1 MILSRSGV
9 MEIIIHSLKFFFLM
23 NEPKCPVPREQQPT
37 NEFIE
42 LSKSIIFSWP
52 KTKKSL
58 ILALLKF
65 WLGSF
70 VLFLVISS
78 GSIYFKTSTLKYI
91 LLSLFTS
98 LSIPLLI
105 SIRLY
110 LGWNHVFKRLTSER
124 VEYEESGW
132 YDGQVWIKPV
142 VLKEKESL
150 IASIEVKPILKNLTQ
165 ILSLISVLVLS
176 GILLIQYNNF

>member
-1 MILSRSGV
+1 MKES
-9 MEIIIHSLKFFFLM
+9 
-23 NEPKCPVPREQQPT
+23 KCPVPREQQPT

-58 ILALLKF
+58 IIVLTKF
-65 WLGSF
+65 WVCAF
-70 VLFLVISS
+70 VLFLIISS
-78 GSIYFKTSTLKYI
+78 GSIYFKPYLLKYI
-91 LLSLFTS
+91 LLSFFSS
-98 LSIPLLI
+98 LSVPLLI
-105 SIRLY
+105 IVRLY

-132 YDGQVWIKPV
+132 YDGQVWIKPL

-150 IASIEVKPILKNLTQ
+150 IASIEVKPILKNLIQ
-165 ILSLISVLVLS
+165 IFSIISVLALS
-176 GILLIQYNNF
+176 GILLFQYNNF

>member
-1 MILSRSGV
+1 
-9 MEIIIHSLKFFFLM
+9 M
-23 NEPKCPVPREQQPT
+23 NEYKCPVPKEQQPT

-42 LSKSIIFSWP
+42 LSESIIFSWP

-58 ILALLKF
+58 FIVLIKF
-65 WLGSF
+65 WIVAF
-70 VLFLVISS
+70 VIFIVISS
-78 GSIYFKTSTLKYI
+78 GSIYFKTSLLKYI
-91 LLSLFTS
+91 LLSFFSS
-98 LSIPLLI
+98 LTIPLLI

-132 YDGQVWIKPV
+132 YDGKVWLKPI

-150 IASIEVKPILKNLTQ
+150 IASNEVKPILKNLIQ
-165 ILSLISVLVLS
+165 IFSIILVLLLS
-176 GILLIQYNNF
+176 GILLFQYNNF

>member
-1 MILSRSGV
+1 
-9 MEIIIHSLKFFFLM
+9 M
-23 NEPKCPVPREQQPT
+23 NESKCPVPREQQPT

-42 LSKSIIFSWP
+42 LSKSKIFSWP

-58 ILALLKF
+58 ILILIKF
-65 WLGSF
+65 WLGAF

-78 GSIYFKTSTLKYI
+78 GSVYFKTSTLKYI
-91 LLSLFTS
+91 LLSFFSS

-110 LGWNHVFKRLTSER
+110 LGWNHIFKRLTSEK

-132 YDGQVWIKPV
+132 YDGQVWEKPL

-150 IASIEVKPILKNLTQ
+150 IASIEVKPILKNLIQ
-165 ILSLISVLVLS
+165 IFSIFSVIALS
-176 GILLIQYNNF
+176 GILIFQYKIF

>member
-1 MILSRSGV
+1 MKES
-9 MEIIIHSLKFFFLM
+9 
-23 NEPKCPVPREQQPT
+23 KCPVPREQQPT

-42 LSKSIIFSWP
+42 LSKSVIFSWP
-52 KTKKSL
+52 KSKKSL

-65 WLGSF
+65 WLGAF

-78 GSIYFKTSTLKYI
+78 GSIYFKTFLLKYI
-91 LLSLFTS
+91 LLSFFSS

-110 LGWNHVFKRLTSER
+110 LGWKHVFKRLNSEK

-132 YDGQVWIKPV
+132 YDGQVWIKPL

-150 IASIEVKPILKNLTQ
+150 IASIEVKPILNNLIQ
-165 ILSLISVLVLS
+165 ILSIISVLALS
-176 GILLIQYNNF
+176 GILYFQNINF

>member
-1 MILSRSGV
+1 MKDS
-9 MEIIIHSLKFFFLM
+9 
-23 NEPKCPVPREQQPT
+23 KCPVPREQQPT

-42 LSKSIIFSWP
+42 LSKSKIFSWP

-58 ILALLKF
+58 ILILIKF
-65 WLGSF
+65 WVGAF

-78 GSIYFKTSTLKYI
+78 GSVYFKTSLLKYI
-91 LLSLFTS
+91 LLSFFSS

-110 LGWNHVFKRLTSER
+110 LGWNHIFKRLTSEK

-132 YDGQVWIKPV
+132 YDGQVWEKPL
-142 VLKEKESL
+142 VLREKEIL
-150 IASIEVKPILKNLTQ
+150 IASIEVKPILRNLIQ
-165 ILSLISVLVLS
+165 ILSIILVLALS
-176 GILLIQYNNF
+176 GISIFQYNIF

>member
-1 MILSRSGV
+1 MTSNHFGV
-9 MEIIIHSLKFFFLM
+9 MEIILHFHNYFM
-23 NEPKCPVPREQQPT
+23 NEPKCPVPKEQQPT

-42 LSKSIIFSWP
+42 LSKSVIFSWP

-58 ILALLKF
+58 ILVLTKF
-65 WLGSF
+65 WVGAF
-70 VLFLVISS
+70 ILFIVISS
-78 GSIYFKTSTLKYI
+78 GSIYFKTSLLKYI
-91 LLSLFTS
+91 LLSFFCS

-110 LGWNHVFKRLTSER
+110 LGWNHVFKRLTSEK

-132 YDGQVWIKPV
+132 YDGQVWIKPL

-150 IASIEVKPILKNLTQ
+150 IASIEVKPILKNLIQ
-165 ILSLISVLVLS
+165 ILSIISVLGLS
-176 GILLIQYNNF
+176 GILIFQYDNF

>member
-1 MILSRSGV
+1 
-9 MEIIIHSLKFFFLM
+9 M
-23 NEPKCPVPREQQPT
+23 NEFKCPVPREQQPT

-42 LSKSIIFSWP
+42 LSKSRIFSWP

-58 ILALLKF
+58 ILILIKF
-65 WLGSF
+65 WVGAF
-70 VLFLVISS
+70 VLFIVISS
-78 GSIYFKTSTLKYI
+78 GSVYFKTSLLRYI
-91 LLSLFTS
+91 LLSFFSS

-110 LGWNHVFKRLTSER
+110 LGWNHIFKRLTSEK

-132 YDGQVWIKPV
+132 YDGQVWEKPL

-150 IASIEVKPILKNLTQ
+150 IASIEVKPILRNLIQ
-165 ILSLISVLVLS
+165 ILSIISVLALS
-176 GILLIQYNNF
+176 GILIYQYNNF